1 MSETV
6 TYTFE
11 GREVAFDTSTV
22 PESVVESTFT
32 HDRFAVE
39 RTGLGFV
46 LAELRPDDVFFDIGA
61 MYGLYTGFVG
71 QELTDGSVIAF
82 EPYPPNCEALER
94 TVELNDLSNVDIY
107 ELALDDSAGETTT
120 ESPSLAYHAEKLARL
135 QEKWARG
142 QTGTPEELLDSEE
155 LAESPFETFSAESRS
170 GDQLVQSGEVQPPD
184 IVKIDVEG
192 GEYAIVDGMT
202 DTLGRADC
210 RCLVCEIHP
219 PDDDTPGERPQRSPD
234 ADDSSVDDLIET
246 IESLGFETE
255 LDRGDEYLH
264 LRGRK

>member
-1 MSETV
+1 MSEIMR
-6 TYTFE
+6 YTFE
-11 GREVAFDTSTV
+11 GREVAFDTSRV

-39 RTGLGFV
+39 RTGLAFV

-61 MYGLYTGFVG
+61 MYGLYAGFVG

-107 ELALDDSAGETTT
+107 ELALDDSSGETTT
-120 ESPSLAYHAEKLARL
+120 ESPSLAYHAELTHL
-135 QEKWARG
+135 QEKRAREQEG
-142 QTGTPEELLDSEE
+142 APEESLDPDE
-155 LAESPFETFSAESRS
+155 LAASPFERFSAASRS
-170 GDQLVQSGEVQPPD
+170 GDQLVQSGEVPPPD

-192 GEYAIVDGMT
+192 GEYAVVDGMT

-234 ADDSSVDDLIET
+234 ADDSAVEELIET